1 MSTRPETPEVRAEE
15 CEARTKLRVMV
26 LGASLRKESL
36 NVRLATLAAET
47 VLARG
52 ADAHQPLMA
61 EMDCPAYNQDVEMS
75 TGIPEGAREFCRLLK
90 GSDALMIAS
99 PEYNASLPGYLKN
112 TIDWVSRFRPQPF
125 NGKQAFLL
133 SASPAMSGGNRGL
146 WSLRVPLEHLG
157 ARVYPDMFSL
167 AQALEAFGEDG
178 RLKNDLLQKR
188 FEDTI
193 GCFLDLV
200 EAAKHYPG
208 LKKQW
213 IEFLG
218 EQPNAAIDRIETSD
232 VEAEPVGA

>member
-1 MSTRPETPEVRAEE
+1 
-15 CEARTKLRVMV
+15 MV

-36 NVRLATLAAET
+36 NVRLATLAAQT
-47 VLARG
+47 VRARG
-52 ADAHQPLMA
+52 AEAHQPSMA
-61 EMDCPAYNQDVEMS
+61 ELDCPAYDQDVETS
-75 TGIPEGAREFCRLLK
+75 TGIPDGARQFCKLLK

-99 PEYNASLPGYLKN
+99 PEYNASIPGYLKN

-167 AQALEAFGEDG
+167 ATALEAFGTDG
-178 RLKNDLLQKR
+178 RLKNDLLQRR
-188 FEDTI
+188 FDDTI

-232 VEAEPVGA
+232 AEAEVVGA